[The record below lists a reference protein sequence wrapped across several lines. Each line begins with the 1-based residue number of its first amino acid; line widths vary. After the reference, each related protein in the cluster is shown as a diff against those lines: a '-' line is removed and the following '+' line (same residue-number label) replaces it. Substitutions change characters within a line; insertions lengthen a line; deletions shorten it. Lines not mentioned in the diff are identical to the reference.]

1 MKILIASDSYKGS
14 YSSSDVS
21 NAIEKGIHKV
31 SKDIEVKK
39 LIIADGGEGTISSLI
54 QAKKGFLKEE
64 KVLDPLSREIVAKYA
79 ILSDGE
85 AVVEMA
91 KASGLDLLSE
101 EELNPFKT
109 TTYGTGQLIK
119 AAIQNGATKIYVGI
133 GGSATNDCG
142 VGMAKALGIS
152 FKDKYGEEIGLGA
165 EELIKV
171 DKIDISNINKKIKDV
186 EIIVISDVDNP
197 LCGNNG
203 ASYVYG
209 PQKGANENDIKILD
223 RNLFHLSEIIKRDL
237 NIDIKNLK
245 GSGAA
250 GGLGGG
256 LVAFCGGKIKP
267 GIEVI
272 LDILNIDKILEN
284 IDLVITGEGRIDG
297 QSTFGKVPV
306 GVAKRAKQ
314 HDIPVIAIVGSIG
327 EGVEEVYKYG
337 IDFIVDI
344 INEPM
349 TLDYAKKNVGKLIED
364 SAFNIINFM
373 SIIDKKYK

>member
-119 AAIQNGATKIYVGI
+119 AAIENGATKIYVGI

-373 SIIDKKYK
+373 FIIDKKYK